1 MRIMQESVSLH
12 NLILTTSMLQ
22 HLFQSSAHVYSMIFS
37 TLQWI
42 EAMQNHLVGVASEE
56 MHHAKFFAI
65 NGWGSTYLSLHHEY
79 YTCTQI
85 CEVDNNL

>member
-1 MRIMQESVSLH
+1 MTK
-12 NLILTTSMLQ
+12 NILQRLLQ
-22 HLFQSSAHVYSMIFS
+22 LSAHVYSMIFS

-42 EAMQNHLVGVASEE
+42 EAMQNCLIGVASEE
-56 MHHAKFFAI
+56 RHNAKFFAI

-85 CEVDNNL
+85 CEAENDHHNKSV